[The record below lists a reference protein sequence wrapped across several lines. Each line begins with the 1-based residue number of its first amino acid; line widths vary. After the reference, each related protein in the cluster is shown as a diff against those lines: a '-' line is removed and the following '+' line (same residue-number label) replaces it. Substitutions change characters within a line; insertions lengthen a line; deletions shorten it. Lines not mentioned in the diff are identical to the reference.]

1 MYKYLEELNPPQ
13 REAVEYLNGPLM
25 IIAGAGSGKTKVL
38 TTRIA
43 HLMANGVDSFRI
55 LALTFTNK
63 AAREMKER
71 VEKILANRE
80 SNNLY
85 IGTFHSVFAR
95 ILRTEATRVGYPS
108 SFTIYDTDD
117 AKSVLK
123 TVINELHL
131 DDKIYKPAVV
141 YNRISSAKNALIT
154 AEEYAADYGLMQ
166 EDARANRP
174 AISQIYSAYAKRCFK
189 NGAMDFDDLLLQFYL
204 ILKHHPDALHKY
216 QHKFSHIMI
225 DEYQDTNPAQYEI
238 VKLLGAAHEN
248 VCVVGDDA
256 QSIYAFR
263 GATIQNILL
272 FRKDYDEVKV
282 IKLEQN
288 YRSTKNILQVANQ
301 VIGNN
306 KGQIPKE
313 LWTDNHEGENIRLV
327 RTMTDN
333 DEGKFVA
340 DTIKEQKLRNHFFN
354 RDFAIL
360 YRTNAQSRAF
370 EESLRRMNIPYTI
383 FGGIS
388 FYQRKEVKDYVAYLR
403 VIVNPRD
410 EEALKRIINY
420 PVRGIGKTSLDKLIL
435 VANEQNIAVWEVLTR
450 AAEFGFKSGTLEA
463 IEQFVLMIRSFASML
478 QKSNA
483 YDVAFHVGKQTG
495 LVRELFN
502 DKSTEGVQRY
512 ENVQELLN
520 SIKEWVDDK
529 QNRAQID
536 DDGVML
542 ETEEGQGNSQ
552 SQGTSDEGQ
561 GMRDEGR
568 GNSQSQGTSDE
579 GQGMRDEGRGNSQGQ
594 GTSDEGQEVESSDNQ
609 LEEPVPA
616 RPMREDVL
624 LGTYLQQITLLTDAD
639 NKDEHADTVKMM
651 TIHAAKGL
659 EFSCVFAVGLEEM
672 LFPNAMSINTRE
684 ELEEERRLFY
694 VVITRAKQKLWIS
707 YANTRYKFGQVV
719 QNDPSRFIGELPD
732 DLLDKSFAG
741 GGFRNQ
747 SPGPSASERM
757 RGWGAGGGTA
767 TPQQKPYFNEAK
779 KPAERPSYLAPP
791 APTSKPVLH
800 QPSADF
806 QASDTSELRAGQKVE
821 HQKFGFGEVLKM
833 EGAAHN
839 PIATIKFDLNGEKKI
854 MLNYAKLRIVS

>member
-1 MYKYLEELNPPQ
+1 MLNYLDGLNPQQ
-13 REAVEYLNGPLM
+13 REAVLHRDGPLM

-43 HLMANGVDSFRI
+43 HLMANGVDPFRI

-71 VEKILANRE
+71 IESMLGNRE

-95 ILRTEATRVGYPS
+95 ILRAEATRIGYPS

-123 TVINELHL
+123 TVIHELNL
-131 DDKIYKPAVV
+131 DDKMYKPAVV
-141 YNRISSAKNALIT
+141 YNRISAAKNALIT
-154 AEEYAADYGLMQ
+154 AEEYANDFGLQQ

-174 AISQIYSAYAKRCFK
+174 AISQIYLAYSKRCFK

-204 ILKHHPDALHKY
+204 ILKLHPEALHKY
-216 QHKFSHIMI
+216 QHKFNYIMI

-238 VKLLGAAHEN
+238 IKLLGAMHEN

-256 QSIYAFR
+256 QSIYSFR
-263 GATIQNILL
+263 GATIENILL
-272 FRKDYDEVKV
+272 FKRDYDDVKV
-282 IKLEQN
+282 VKLEQN
-288 YRSTKNILQVANQ
+288 YRSTKQILNVANQ
-301 VIGNN
+301 VIANN

-313 LWTDNHEGENIRLV
+313 LWTDNGEGEKIRLV

-333 DEGKFVA
+333 DEGKFIA
-340 DTIKEQKLRNHFFN
+340 DTIQEQKLRNHYFN
-354 RDFAIL
+354 KEFAVL

-388 FYQRKEVKDYVAYLR
+388 FYQRKEIKDYIAYLR

-435 VANEQNIAVWEVLTR
+435 FANEKQLTLWEVLTK
-450 AAEFGFKSGTLEA
+450 AAEFGFKAGTLEA
-463 IEQFVLMIRSFASML
+463 IENFVLMIKSFASML

-495 LVRELFN
+495 LVKELFN

-536 DDGVML
+536 EDGVLL
-542 ETEEGQGNSQ
+542 ETEGQGNV
-552 SQGTSDEGQ
+552 DEGAVDSSQ
-561 GMRDEGR
+561 LTV
-568 GNSQSQGTSDE
+568 NSQPSTDNE
-579 GQGMRDEGRGNSQGQ
+579 L
-594 GTSDEGQEVESSDNQ
+594 QE
-609 LEEPVPA
+609 PIPA
-616 RPMREDVL
+616 RPLREDVL
-624 LGTYLQQITLLTDAD
+624 LSAYLQQITLLTDAD
-639 NKDEHADTVKMM
+639 QKDENADTVKLM

-719 QNDPSRFIGELPD
+719 QNDPSRFINELPED
-732 DLLDKSFAG
+732 HLDRSYAG

-747 SPGPSASERM
+747 SSSTASERM
-757 RGWGAGGGTA
+757 RGWGQTN
-767 TPQQKPYFNEAK
+767 TIQQKSFFDQPK
-779 KPAERPSYLAPP
+779 KTNERPGYMPP
-791 APTSKPVLH
+791 PSSVTKPVIH

-806 QASDTSELRAGQKVE
+806 KPSDTSDLREGQKVE
-821 HQKFGFGEVLKM
+821 HQKFGFGIVLKM

-854 MLNYAKLRIVS
+854 MLNYAKLRIVD